1 MDARASEARLSYP
14 EIASIFDDLFQHTG
28 DITQATS
35 PENIE
40 RWDSLQHIALIRAI
54 EMTFSVR
61 LSMDEMMEIR
71 SVGDIEKVLRRH
83 GV

>member
-1 MDARASEARLSYP
+1 MHGPASASTLSYP
-14 EIASIFDDLFQHTG
+14 EIASIFSEVFHYTG
-28 DITQATS
+28 PLTQTTS
-35 PENIE
+35 PDDVG
-40 RWDSLQHIALIRAI
+40 RWDSLQHIALIRTL

-71 SVGDIEKVLRRH
+71 SVGDIETVLRRH